1 MGENENNLV
10 HYLLV
15 PGESRFTAQA
25 FAGGLLNVFGHD
37 PVIEIRDFKGEA
49 EFEPDTL
56 SQGKLRLTVN
66 PASLAVGGEIKE
78 KDRHEI
84 ERMMQDE
91 VLESA
96 QHPEIVFKSSS
107 VTASRLGKGRYR
119 ARIIGDLTMHGVT
132 QKNIWIQAE
141 VTLSDES
148 LRAQGGFTLKQ
159 TDYKLKLV
167 SVAGGALK
175 VKDELK
181 FSFDIVA
188 RKSVGAA
195 GSEGEGGK
203 VKGEPEAV
211 HAE

>member
-1 MGENENNLV
+1 MGENENTLV

-15 PGESRFTAQA
+15 PEESRFTVQA
-25 FAGGLLNVFGHD
+25 FASGLLNVFGHD
-37 PVIEIRDFKGEA
+37 PVIEIRDFKGEV

-56 SQGKLRLTVN
+56 AQGKLQVRVN
-66 PASLAVGGEIKE
+66 PAALAVSGEIKE
-78 KDRHEI
+78 KDRQEI
-84 ERMMQDE
+84 ERMTQEE

-96 QHPEIVFKSSS
+96 AHPEIVFKSKS

-119 ARIIGDLTMHGVT
+119 VRIIGDLTMHGVT
-132 QKNIWIQAE
+132 QSNLWIQAE
-141 VTLSDES
+141 ATLSEEN

-181 FSFDIVA
+181 FTFDIVG
-188 RKSVGAA
+188 RKSER
-195 GSEGEGGK
+195 EGEGSK
-203 VKGEPEAV
+203 DDSAAV
-211 HAE
+211 QVS